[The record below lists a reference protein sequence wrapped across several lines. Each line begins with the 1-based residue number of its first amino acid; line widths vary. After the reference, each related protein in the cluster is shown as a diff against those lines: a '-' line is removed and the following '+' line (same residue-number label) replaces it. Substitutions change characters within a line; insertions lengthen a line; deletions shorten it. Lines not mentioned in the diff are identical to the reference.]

1 MCTAV
6 TFTDKKS
13 HHYLARTMDF
23 SFELDTRVVSIPK
36 NHVFDSLVS
45 DAVSNQ
51 STRFLLPVR
60 KLKDTGIRLG
70 TDSMKRGLRSHLCI
84 LKSMQ
89 NTVLRQSTEKQTL
102 PRLTWWR
109 GRLATPKASTNS
121 LKKFQASIS
130 LTSSIP

>member
-36 NHVFDSLVS
+36 ITCLIRWFLT
-45 DAVSNQ
+45 AVSNQ

-121 LKKFQASIS
+121 RKNFKHQYR
-130 LTSSIP
+130 